1 MPPRIAQVVRD
12 ISAQF
17 NVSVEALLGDRRMK
31 NLSLARHHMWW
42 RIRGMTTANGEQYSL
57 AKIGLIFGVNHTSVL
72 HGVNRIQALLDDAA
86 TKQRDYEAQRAR
98 MRVAVFN
105 SGVVEE
111 EPLASDYE
119 VV

>member
-31 NLSLARHHMWW
+31 NLSLARHHRWW

>member
-1 MPPRIAQVVRD
+1 
-12 ISAQF
+12 
-17 NVSVEALLGDRRMK
+17 
-31 NLSLARHHMWW
+31 
-42 RIRGMTTANGEQYSL
+42 
-57 AKIGLIFGVNHTSVL
+57 VL